1 MSDYLRARSP
11 EQKAERMNAIMNAA
25 ENLFRDL
32 PYHEINMG
40 LIAKELGWS
49 RSNLYKYAATQEEVF
64 LALHTRANKAFIDDV
79 LTSLEAQ
86 VTKEAQAT
94 QATQVTQKGGDGHLT
109 NEEFAR
115 VWADAAGKHPEFLRY
130 QDILIAIIESNASIE
145 RLVEFKRSYVAM
157 ATPVQERIECQVGCD
172 AETAHNLYLQLLYQA
187 PGLYNHFHCAEKTAE
202 AMRRAGIPLAKGT
215 FEEAYASFVTMCL
228 DHASH
233 CASRHPNN

>member
-64 LALHTRANKAFIDDV
+64 LALHTRANKAFVNDV

-86 VTKEAQAT
+86 AT
-94 QATQVTQKGGDGHLT
+94 QKNDDGYFT
-109 NEEFAR
+109 NEKFAR

-130 QDILIAIIESNASIE
+130 QDILIAIIESNASVE

-157 ATPVQERIECQVGCD
+157 AAPVQKWIEHQVGCD
-172 AETAHNLYLQLLYQA
+172 AEAAHNLYLQLIYQA

-233 CASRHPNN
+233 CTIKRNNSYTAFNSDSQL

>member
-1 MSDYLRARSP
+1 MMMSDYLRARSP
-11 EQKAERMNAIMNAA
+11 EQKAERMNAIMDAA
-25 ENLFRDL
+25 ENLFRYL

-79 LTSLEAQ
+79 LTSLDTHATQE
-86 VTKEAQAT
+86 VQAT
-94 QATQVTQKGGDGHLT
+94 QKAGDGYLT
-109 NEEFAR
+109 NEEFAQ

-130 QDILIAIIESNASIE
+130 QDILIAIIESNASVE

-157 ATPVQERIECQVGCD
+157 TTPVQKWIEHQVSCD
-172 AETAHNLYLQLLYQA
+172 AEAAHNLYLQLIYQA

-202 AMRRAGIPLAKGT
+202 AMRRAGLPLAKGT
-215 FEEAYASFVTMCL
+215 CEEAYASFVTMCL
-228 DHASH
+228 DHTSH

>member
-11 EQKAERMNAIMNAA
+11 EQKAERMNAIMDAA
-25 ENLFRDL
+25 ESLFRDL

-79 LTSLEAQ
+79 LASLD
-86 VTKEAQAT
+86 AQAT
-94 QATQVTQKGGDGHLT
+94 LKGGDGHLT
-109 NEEFAR
+109 NEKFAQ

-130 QDILIAIIESNASIE
+130 QDILIAIIESNASVE

-157 ATPVQERIECQVGCD
+157 AAPVQKWIERQVGCN
-172 AETAHNLYLQLLYQA
+172 AETAHNLYLQLIYQA
-187 PGLYNHFHCAEKTAE
+187 PGLYNHFHCAEKAAE

-215 FEEAYASFVTMCL
+215 FEDAYASFVTMCL
-228 DHASH
+228 DYASH
-233 CASRHPNN
+233 CTIKGNNNHVVCSSNS

>member
-86 VTKEAQAT
+86 AT
-94 QATQVTQKGGDGHLT
+94 QKDDDGYFT

-115 VWADAAGKHPEFLRY
+115 VWADVAGKHPEFLRY
-130 QDILIAIIESNASIE
+130 QDILIAIIESNASVE

-157 ATPVQERIECQVGCD
+157 AAPVQKWIEHQVGCD
-172 AETAHNLYLQLLYQA
+172 AEAAHNLYLQLIYQA

-233 CASRHPNN
+233 CTIKRNNSYTAFNSDSQL

>member
-86 VTKEAQAT
+86 AT
-94 QATQVTQKGGDGHLT
+94 QKDDDGYFT
-109 NEEFAR
+109 NEKFAR

-130 QDILIAIIESNASIE
+130 QDILIAIIESNASVE
-145 RLVEFKRSYVAM
+145 RLVEFKRSYVEIA
-157 ATPVQERIECQVGCD
+157 APVQKWIERQVGCD
-172 AETAHNLYLQLLYQA
+172 VEAAHNLYLQLIYQA

-233 CASRHPNN
+233 CTIKRNNSYTAFNSDSQL

>member
-11 EQKAERMNAIMNAA
+11 KQKAERMNAIMNAA

-49 RSNLYKYAATQEEVF
+49 RSNLYKYAATQGEVF

-86 VTKEAQAT
+86 AT
-94 QATQVTQKGGDGHLT
+94 QKDDDGYFT
-109 NEEFAR
+109 NEKFAR
-115 VWADAAGKHPEFLRY
+115 AWANAAGKHPEFLRY
-130 QDILIAIIESNASIE
+130 QDILIAIIESNASVE

-157 ATPVQERIECQVGCD
+157 AAPVQKWIERQVGCD
-172 AETAHNLYLQLLYQA
+172 AEAAHNLYLQLIYQA

-233 CASRHPNN
+233 CTIKRNNSYTAFNSDSQL

>member
-40 LIAKELGWS
+40 LIAQELGWS

-86 VTKEAQAT
+86 AT
-94 QATQVTQKGGDGHLT
+94 QKDDDGYFT
-109 NEEFAR
+109 NEKFAR
-115 VWADAAGKHPEFLRY
+115 AWANAAGKHPEFLRY
-130 QDILIAIIESNASIE
+130 QDILIAIIESNASVE

-157 ATPVQERIECQVGCD
+157 AAPVQKWIERQVGCD
-172 AETAHNLYLQLLYQA
+172 AEAAHNLYLQLIYQA

-233 CASRHPNN
+233 CTIKRNNNHAVCSSDS

>member
-86 VTKEAQAT
+86 AT
-94 QATQVTQKGGDGHLT
+94 QKDDDGYFT
-109 NEEFAR
+109 NEKFAR
-115 VWADAAGKHPEFLRY
+115 AWANAAGKHPEFLRY
-130 QDILIAIIESNASIE
+130 QDILIAIIESNASVE

-157 ATPVQERIECQVGCD
+157 AAPVQKWIERQVGCD
-172 AETAHNLYLQLLYQA
+172 AEAAHNLYLQLIYQA
-187 PGLYNHFHCAEKTAE
+187 PGLYNYFHCAEKTAE

-233 CASRHPNN
+233 CTIKRNNSYTAFNSDSQL

>member
-32 PYHEINMG
+32 PYHEITMG

-86 VTKEAQAT
+86 AT
-94 QATQVTQKGGDGHLT
+94 LKGGDGHLT
-109 NEEFAR
+109 NEKFAQA
-115 VWADAAGKHPEFLRY
+115 WADAAGKHPEFLRY
-130 QDILIAIIESNASIE
+130 QDILIAIIESNASVE

-157 ATPVQERIECQVGCD
+157 AAPVQKWIERQVGCD
-172 AETAHNLYLQLLYQA
+172 AEAAHNLYLQLIYQA

-228 DHASH
+228 DYASH
-233 CASRHPNN
+233 CTIKCNNNHAVCSSDS

>member
-94 QATQVTQKGGDGHLT
+94 QETQVAQKGGDGHLT
-109 NEEFAR
+109 NEKFAR

-130 QDILIAIIESNASIE
+130 QDILIAIIESNASVE

-157 ATPVQERIECQVGCD
+157 ATPVQKWIERQVGCD
-172 AETAHNLYLQLLYQA
+172 AEAAHNLYLQLLYQA

-228 DHASH
+228 DHAS
-233 CASRHPNN
+233 R